1 MVRRLVVLGALAGLF
16 ALASCGSAVAAPA
29 DLDRSFG
36 GDGIVEVEGPAGTAF
51 PAEAGAQMAIGPKDE
66 IFVLYSRYP
75 ACEPPFGCTIE
86 LTVARYD
93 ANGNRDMS
101 FGAGPQVVVQQDAFS
116 RSFDLAV
123 GPDGKPVIAAIDEPT
138 ERLVIARL
146 DASGRLDGTFGSGGF
161 APEPLEAA
169 LTPPPTVAV
178 QRDGKVVV
186 SLAGGK
192 VDGGEELRVARFQS
206 DGARDL
212 GFGSGG
218 ETRIVEPTQTRPAGL
233 LLDPGGSISVAGPLC
248 CIGGTPF
255 FGDGFSLARFLPSG
269 QPDSSFAGTGQLLFP
284 TPGAD
289 GGVEAVALAR
299 DGGMVVVFEEGTE
312 ARSVVD
318 NMIKL
323 TPTGALDGAFG
334 HQGRLHL
341 FPRVGTSDVSAL
353 AVDARSRLVGVGW
366 EGKIALFRL
375 HPNGSA
381 DRTFNGG
388 QRVLVPY
395 GNGGVTSYSIG
406 IQSSGRIV
414 VLGEVGC
421 CGNRQGFAL
430 IGLHGGTD
438 RTRCLGHRAT
448 IVGTGKAD
456 EIFGTRHRDV
466 IAALGGNDKVL
477 GLGGPDVICGGK
489 GKDKLFGG
497 PGRDEVKP

>member
-1 MVRRLVVLGALAGLF
+1 MVRRFVVLV
-16 ALASCGSAVAAPA
+16 ALASALALALCGSAVAAPA

-36 GDGIVEVEGPAGTAF
+36 GDGIVNVEGPAGLVF
-51 PAEAGAQMAIGPKDE
+51 PREAGAQMEIGPNDE
-66 IFVLYSRYP
+66 IFVLYSSYP
-75 ACEPPFGCTIE
+75 ACEPPFGCTLE

-93 ANGNRDMS
+93 AKGHRDSS

-138 ERLVIARL
+138 QRLVIARL
-146 DASGRLDGTFGSGGF
+146 DAGGHLDGTFGSGGLV
-161 APEPLEAA
+161 PDPLEAA
-169 LTPPPTVAV
+169 LTPPPAVAV

-186 SLAGGK
+186 SVAGGR
-192 VDGGEELRVARFQS
+192 VAGGEELRVARFQS
-206 DGARDL
+206 DGARDV

-218 ETRIVEPTQTRPAGL
+218 EARIVESTQTRPAGL
-233 LLDPGGSISVAGPLC
+233 LLDPGGNISVAGPLC

-255 FGDGFSLARFLPSG
+255 FGEGFSLARFLSNG
-269 QPDSSFAGTGQLLFP
+269 QPDPSFAGTGQLLFP

-289 GGVEAVALAR
+289 GGVEAVALAP

-318 NMIKL
+318 NMVKL

-334 HQGRLHL
+334 HQGRIHF
-341 FPRVGTSDVSAL
+341 FPRVGAGDVSAL
-353 AVDARSRLVGVGW
+353 AVDAKGRLVGVGW
-366 EGKIALFRL
+366 EGRISVFRL

-381 DRTFNGG
+381 DRTFNAG

-395 GNGGVTSYSIG
+395 GNGGVTSYSAG

-448 IVGTGKAD
+448 IVGTGKGD

-489 GKDKLFGG
+489 GKDELFGG